1 MAGRYGEILDDLA
14 HGKQLLL
21 PYLKNAMLAENWPSS
36 YNIRID
42 SSPYYGLDEDGKPD
56 GYFHPSSH
64 GTTGERKLYYLFH
77 KDHRGRLMFEHK
89 TLQDEMTLSM
99 GSALH
104 GVLQTQFQMA
114 GILRPENVEVEFII
128 EEHNVRG
135 RTDMVID
142 HPTEGPIVTEFK
154 TQNSRAF
161 EWQSEMK
168 DFWCIQLSLALYGL
182 GHTRGV
188 LLVLESGYPY
198 RMREY
203 QYDRDDELLAKVFAK
218 FDYVREAIA
227 TNTPPP
233 HCCNKGSPEMKK
245 CPARYECWLSKEVV
259 RS

>member
-1 MAGRYGEILDDLA
+1 MPTSRYAEILTDL
-14 HGKQLLL
+14 HDQQILL
-21 PYLKNAMLAENWPSS
+21 PYLKNAMLAEEWPLH
-36 YNIRID
+36 YDIRID

-77 KDHRGRLMFEHK
+77 PEHRERLLFEHK
-89 TLQDEMTLSM
+89 TIQDEMTLAM

-104 GVLQTQFQMA
+104 GVIQTQFQMA

-128 EEHNVRG
+128 PEHHVRG

-142 HPTEGPIVTEFK
+142 HPTEGEIVVEFK

-161 EWQSEMK
+161 QWQEEMK
-168 DFWCIQLSLALYGL
+168 DFWQVQLSLALYGL
-182 GHTRGV
+182 KKRRGV
-188 LLVLESGYPY
+188 LLVLESGFPY

-203 QYDRDDELLAKVFAK
+203 QYTRDDDLLARTFAK

-227 TNTPPP
+227 ANEPPP
-233 HCCNKGSPEMKK
+233 YCCNKGSTTMKK
-245 CPARYECWLSKEVV
+245 CPARFECHLRDEVI